1 MYDECRFWDRSEY
14 GGGGVRRGMGGRAVI
29 VSAGS
34 SSHDLM
40 RLKGTALTFP
50 RGLGVGTADE
60 GRGM

>member
-14 GGGGVRRGMGGRAVI
+14 GGGGVRRRVAGSAVM
-29 VSAGS
+29 VSVGS

-40 RLKGTALTFP
+40 RPKGTDLTFP
-50 RGLGVGTADE
+50 CGLGEAMADK